1 MSTSCSGELKTKTTP
16 PQTYHSL
23 LEQHDLDIGSVGDE
37 ADQTEAV
44 DHELKHLV
52 AEERHQVARSVLK
65 NTGIMLRPDKK

>member
-1 MSTSCSGELKTKTTP
+1 MYKNTCSIIKKQRHAP
-16 PQTYHSL
+16 PTYHSL

-37 ADQTEAV
+37 ADQTETV

-65 NTGIMLRPDKK
+65 HTGIVLRPDKK